1 MQVDLEQSAGSAKSK
16 NSSFDPLPSLPSRP
30 APQFSHKKEILLC
43 PNSSGPSHLSLLL
56 ASQTAILFSLP
67 LEIGCRFQLKLA
79 IT

>member
-56 ASQTAILFSLP
+56 ASQTAILFIP